1 MTQRAI
7 SSRPCNEG
15 MAPPSDEEKAHGA
28 GRVENYRCPQCS
40 TMTRYPRYND
50 AKKLLETKTGRCGE
64 WANAFTLCART
75 MGYEAR
81 WVLDWTDHVWT
92 ECWSEVGH
100 AAFNASSSSPLLLS
114 SSPPP
119 LSCPLLLFSPLLLS
133 FPLPSFP
140 PLPPSIVSSPPLVSS
155 SAPTLPSSSSP
166 RTHTNQNCGR
176 YGHPTERFVCA
187 VQPWSKAQGRWL
199 HCDSCEDTCD
209 KPLLYEQGWGK
220 KLSYVVAFG
229 KDGVVDVTWR

>member
-1 MTQRAI
+1 MGQRLHAV
-7 SSRPCNEG
+7 RADYG
-15 MAPPSDEEKAHGA
+15 VRGTVGA
-28 GRVENYRCPQCS
+28 GLDRPRVDRVLVRGGACRFQCIIVLS
-40 TMTRYPRYND
+40 SPP
-50 AKKLLETKTGRCGE
+50 LL
-64 WANAFTLCART
+64 L
-75 MGYEAR
+75 
-81 WVLDWTDHVWT
+81 
-92 ECWSEVGH
+92 
-100 AAFNASSSSPLLLS
+100 SSSPPLLLS

-209 KPLLYEQGWGK
+209 KPLLYEQGWAG
-220 KLSYVVAFG
+220 LGQHRPPRHPTHLEPSFTEFNGILRRGEQYLPGPLPATSSTHILEFSSDELNG
-229 KDGVVDVTWR
+229 FH

>member
-28 GRVENYRCPQCS
+28 GRVENYRCPQCG

-114 SSPPP
+114 SSPP
-119 LSCPLLLFSPLLLS
+119 LLLS
-133 FPLPSFP
+133 
-140 PLPPSIVSSPPLVSS
+140 SSPPLL
-155 SAPTLPSSSSP
+155 LPSPVLSSSSLLSSSHFRSP
-166 RTHTNQNCGR
+166 
-176 YGHPTERFVCA
+176 PFL
-187 VQPWSKAQGRWL
+187 PFL
-199 HCDSCEDTCD
+199 
-209 KPLLYEQGWGK
+209 PL
-220 KLSYVVAFG
+220 
-229 KDGVVDVTWR
+229 